1 MKKIFL
7 CRLIVILVMCL
18 SSLLI
23 KSENPACN
31 LKCTAFSRC
40 EMQDEKIMSDT
51 HEIFF
56 YNDDVFF
63 IKI

>member
-7 CRLIVILVMCL
+7 YRLTAIVFMCL

-23 KSENPACN
+23 KSENVACN
-31 LKCTAFSRC
+31 IKCTAYSRC
-40 EMQDEKIMSDT
+40 LIQQEKIMSET
-51 HEIFF
+51 HAKIF
-56 YNDDVFF
+56 YNEDGFF

>member
-7 CRLIVILVMCL
+7 YRFIAIVLMCF

-23 KSENPACN
+23 KSENVACK
-31 LKCTAFSRC
+31 LTCTSFSSC
-40 EMQDEKIMSDT
+40 KMQQEKIMNDT
-51 HEIFF
+51 QQNFL
-56 YNDDVFF
+56 YNNEGFF

>member
-7 CRLIVILVMCL
+7 YRLIAILLMCL

-23 KSENPACN
+23 KSENVACN
-31 LKCTAFSRC
+31 LSCIAFSRC
-40 EMQDEKIMSDT
+40 EMQHEKIMSDT
-51 HEIFF
+51 HDFFF
-56 YNDDVFF
+56 YNDDGFF

>member
-7 CRLIVILVMCL
+7 YRLIVILVMCL

-23 KSENPACN
+23 KSENVACN
-31 LKCTAFSRC
+31 LRCTAFSRC
-40 EMQDEKIMSDT
+40 EIQHEKIMSDT
-51 HEIFF
+51 HESYF
-56 YNDDVFF
+56 YNDDGFF

>member
-7 CRLIVILVMCL
+7 YRFIAIVLMCF

-23 KSENPACN
+23 KSENVASK
-31 LKCTAFSRC
+31 LSCTSFSGC
-40 EMQDEKIMSDT
+40 EMQREKIMSDT
-51 HEIFF
+51 HENFF
-56 YNDDVFF
+56 YNNEGFF